1 MSFFLLVLDEIFE
14 DQRKQGCDK
23 STSSKMKFKH
33 LRPQCHE
40 LSNSHSLLSPV
51 NTNPVTQPLSIAGL
65 STPSYDQLNINHQ
78 LLAHFCASNGQR
90 HHARGTCQRTNRDDH
105 SAVLERGN
113 ELSELVNQKLYRL
126 RQGAVENREASRIN
140 KEPGQQTLKSE
151 EDTYL
156 RGEGTRETEGLCDS
170 EKVVFAKKAL
180 KKHKIK

>member
-1 MSFFLLVLDEIFE
+1 MSCFLLVLDEIFE

-23 STSSKMKFKH
+23 STASKMKFKH

-51 NTNPVTQPLSIAGL
+51 NTNPVAQPLSIAGL
-65 STPSYDQLNINHQ
+65 STASYAQLNINPQ
-78 LLAHFCASNGQR
+78 LFAHFCASNGQR
-90 HHARGTCQRTNRDDH
+90 HHARGTCRRTNRDDH
-105 SAVLERGN
+105 SAVLEREN

-156 RGEGTRETEGLCDS
+156 RGEETVETEGLCDI